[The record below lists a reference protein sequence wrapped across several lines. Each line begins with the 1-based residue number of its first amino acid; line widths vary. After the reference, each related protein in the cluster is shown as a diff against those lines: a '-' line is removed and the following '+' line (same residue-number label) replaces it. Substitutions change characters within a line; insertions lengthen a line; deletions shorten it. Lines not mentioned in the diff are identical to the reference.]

1 MTNAIQMIRTVLP
14 AITNAGASSI
24 VTLAV
29 SAVIP
34 KNIGRVTKLFYA
46 LGGVGI
52 GLVVGNAAEKA
63 MGEMIDEVVE
73 NLHIQAEEKK
83 EEENAQVSD

>member
-1 MTNAIQMIRTVLP
+1 MTNAIQMIRAILP
-14 AITNAGASSI
+14 VVTNAGASSI

-29 SAVIP
+29 AKVIP
-34 KNIGRVTKLFYA
+34 QNIGRVTKLFYA

-63 MGEMIDEVVE
+63 MLETIDETVE
-73 NLHIQAEEKK
+73 ILHVQTEVK
-83 EEENAQVSD
+83 EEEANGEPA